1 MLLSPSSLN
10 SLATNQIDLWSI
22 DPTQLTENTIILLS
36 TLLSNEESLKLQQ
49 YKNKS
54 AQHTSLVTRSL
65 SRLIL
70 SQYTNT
76 APGALSFI
84 RNAHGKP
91 ALVENINN
99 LSFNLSHNNDLI
111 IMAIC
116 VNDDLGCDIE
126 NPTRKI
132 SIEPI
137 SRRYFAQQ
145 EHQQLCELIG
155 EAKKQRFFEIW
166 TLKEAFVKATG
177 IGIGLGLDTFYF
189 DFKNRLSDHIDVCFN
204 DHYKLD
210 EETSWQCHQTKFNDQ
225 SLAIC
230 RQSKLK
236 QTIKHIDATY
246 LLNQL

>member
-1 MLLSPSSLN
+1 MLLPTSSLQ

-22 DPTQLTENTIILLS
+22 APSQLTENTIILLS
-36 TLLSNEESLKLQQ
+36 NLLSNEESLKLQQ

-76 APGALSFI
+76 EPHSLSFM

-91 ALVENINN
+91 SLVDNINN
-99 LSFNLSHNNDLI
+99 LSFNLSHNNDLL

-116 VNDDLGCDIE
+116 VNDNIGCDIE
-126 NPTRKI
+126 NPIRKI

-137 SRRYFAQQ
+137 SRRYFSQQ

-177 IGIGLGLDTFYF
+177 VGISLGLDTFYF
-189 DFKNRLSDHIDVCFN
+189 DKSVLKNNISILFN
-204 DHYKLD
+204 VNYPRDQN
-210 EETSWQCHQTKFNDQ
+210 ESWQFHQQPLSFLPIKGKEERLLDIKRNTN
-225 SLAIC
+225 
-230 RQSKLK
+230 KLNNPS
-236 QTIKHIDATY
+236 I
-246 LLNQL
+246 